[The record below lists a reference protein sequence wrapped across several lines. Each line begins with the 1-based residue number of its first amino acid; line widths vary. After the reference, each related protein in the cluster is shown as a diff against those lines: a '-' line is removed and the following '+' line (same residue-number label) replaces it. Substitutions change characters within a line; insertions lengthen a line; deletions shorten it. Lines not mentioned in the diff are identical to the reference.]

1 MATKRSSLLVDTNV
15 VFDVLGDDLQWKQ
28 WSGEQLRNQH
38 RMHELVITS
47 VVYAELSPAFASQ
60 QRLDSQLEIIGL
72 RFRDL
77 PKTALY
83 IGGIAHRQ
91 YRRAGGARESILADF
106 LIGAHAM
113 VLGCGILTRDARRY
127 RNYFPRV
134 PLVSP

>member
-1 MATKRSSLLVDTNV
+1 MLLVDTNV
-15 VFDVLGDDLQWKQ
+15 VLDVVEDDPEWKK
-28 WSGEQLRNQH
+28 WSVEQLRNQQ
-38 RMHELVITS
+38 RVHELVINP
-47 VVYAELSPAFASQ
+47 VVYAELSPAFTSQ
-60 QRLDSQLEIIGL
+60 QKLDSQVEAIGL
-72 RFRDL
+72 RFREI

-83 IGGIAHRQ
+83 VGGIAHRE

-134 PLVSP
+134 TLVTP

>member
-1 MATKRSSLLVDTNV
+1 VLLVDTNILV
-15 VFDVLGDDLQWKQ
+15 DIMDADSQRAD
-28 WSGEQLRNQH
+28 WSAQQLRAQ
-38 RMHELVITS
+38 RQVHELVINP
-47 VVYAELSPAFASQ
+47 VIYAELAPGFASQ
-60 QRLDSQLEIIGL
+60 EKLDSQVKAIGL
-72 RFRDL
+72 RFREL
-77 PKTALY
+77 PKPALY
-83 IGGIAHRQ
+83 VAGVAHRQ

>member
-1 MATKRSSLLVDTNV
+1 MLLVDTNV
-15 VFDVLGDDLQWKQ
+15 VLDVLEDEPEWKH
-28 WSGEQLRNQH
+28 WSAEQLRIQP
-38 RMHELVITS
+38 RVQELVINPI
-47 VVYAELSPAFASQ
+47 VYAELSPAFESQ
-60 QRLDSQLEIIGL
+60 HRLDSLTTSLGF

-77 PKTALY
+77 PKPALY
-83 IGGIAHRQ
+83 IAGVAHRQ

-134 PLVSP
+134 PLVSPFT

>member
-15 VFDVLGDDLQWKQ
+15 VFDVLQDDATWKQ
-28 WSGEQLRNQH
+28 WSVEQLRNQK
-38 RMHELVITS
+38 RMHELVVTS

-60 QRLDSQLEIIGL
+60 QKLDSQLGEIGL

-77 PKTALY
+77 PKSALY

-91 YRRAGGARESILADF
+91 YRRAGGSRESILSDF

-113 VLGCGILTRDARRY
+113 VLGCGILTRDARRF

-134 PLVSP
+134 PLLSP

>member
-1 MATKRSSLLVDTNV
+1 VLLVDTNV
-15 VFDVLGDDLQWKQ
+15 LLDIVEHDPEWRD
-28 WSGEQLRNQH
+28 WSAEELRNQKTV
-38 RMHELVITS
+38 HELVIS
-47 VVYAELSPAFASQ
+47 PVVYAELSPSFSSQ
-60 QRLDSQLEIIGL
+60 QKLDSEVQLIGL

-77 PKTALY
+77 PKSALY
-83 IGGIAHRQ
+83 LAGVAHQQ